1 MGKTDNSIIVESKA
15 FSLKAL
21 FADKFTVDFYQ
32 REYVWDRKQIEDLI
46 MDLSTEFMKQW
57 EPGHLIRNVSGYD
70 PYFMGEIVLS
80 TKNGEKSAVIDGQQ
94 RITIVMNLPMSFLKQ

>member
-32 REYVWDRKQIEDLI
+32 REYVWTRKQIEDLI
-46 MDLSTEFMKQW
+46 MDLSTEFLKQW
-57 EPGHLIRNVSGYD
+57 EQGMRSRTYPGMILTSWARLCCPLRTGKRA
-70 PYFMGEIVLS
+70 P
-80 TKNGEKSAVIDGQQ
+80 
-94 RITIVMNLPMSFLKQ
+94 